1 MLINRRKFVHSLAAA
16 TAALPVSKV
25 WANAA
30 FGMSV
35 PAVTGAGKAITLAAS
50 EIDDLRRSL
59 RGQVLLAQDAG
70 YDSARRLWNP
80 MFDRHPAVIAR
91 CAGTED
97 VAQAVKFAR
106 AHELLTAVRGGGHS
120 LSGQSACDG
129 GLMIDMSLMRGVQI
143 DAQRKLGRAQG
154 GALLG
159 DVDRETQAMGL
170 VTTLG
175 TATDTGIAGLTLG
188 GGMGRLM
195 RKYGLACDNLR
206 SVEIVTADGKVLRAG
221 ASDNADLFWAVRGG
235 GGNFGVVTSFEYQ
248 LHPLQDQVL
257 DGARVYSY
265 DKAVSV
271 LEAVH
276 ELGGRAPDDLLL
288 AAVLINNPPGSPRP
302 GRAALVAVTYL
313 GAPSAGARLLEPLDK
328 LGPPLADEVS
338 AKTYLEAQGAMTT
351 DAPVAVPAAT
361 RSAPSYTKMGFLR
374 GSSTQFFDE
383 LVRQFAALPESIEA
397 VCLCGQVGGAV
408 SRVAPDA
415 TAYWNRMADYDLLIM
430 GSWMNRS
437 QDQDHIKALRGFWSG
452 VERFTQGFYVNS
464 EPGADDARIRATYG
478 DNYPRLRL
486 LKRKYD
492 PGNLLRLN
500 ANIKP
505 S

>member
-1 MLINRRKFVHSLAAA
+1 MLLNRRKFVRSLAAA
-16 TAALPVSKV
+16 TVALPAAKL
-25 WANAA
+25 WANAG
-30 FGMSV
+30 FGASV
-35 PAVTGAGKAITLAAS
+35 PAVTGAGKATTLAAS
-50 EIDDLRRSL
+50 DIDDLRRSL
-59 RGQVLLAQDAG
+59 RGQLLLAQDRG

-80 MFDRHPAVIAR
+80 MFERHPALIAR

-97 VAQAVKFAR
+97 VVQAVKFAR
-106 AHELLTAVRGGGHS
+106 AHDLLTAVRGGGHS
-120 LSGQSACDG
+120 LSGQSACDN
-129 GLMIDMSLMRGVQI
+129 GLMIDLSPMRDVRI

-159 DVDRETQAMGL
+159 DLDRQTQAVGL

-195 RKYGLACDNLR
+195 RKHGLACDNLR

-248 LHPLQDQVL
+248 LHPLQDKVL
-257 DGARVYSY
+257 DGVRVYSY

-271 LEAVH
+271 IEAVND
-276 ELGGRAPDDLLL
+276 LGQRAPDELLL
-288 AAVLINNPPGSPRP
+288 AAVLVNNPPSSPRP
-302 GRAALVAVTYL
+302 GRIALVGVTYL
-313 GAPSAGARLLEPLDK
+313 GDPSEGARLLEPLNK

-338 AKTYLEAQGAMTT
+338 AKTYLEAQGAATSE
-351 DAPVAVPAAT
+351 APVAVPVVT
-361 RSAPSYTKMGFLR
+361 RSAPSYTKTGFT
-374 GSSTQFFDE
+374 GAPSTPFCDE
-383 LVRQFAALPESIEA
+383 LVRHFAALPESVEA
-397 VCLCGQVGGAV
+397 ICVYGQVGGAV

-430 GSWMNRS
+430 GTWTDRS

-478 DNYPRLRL
+478 DNYLRLRE

-492 PGNLLRLN
+492 PGNLFRLN

-505 S
+505 A